1 MVFLHLNFTITKAFD
16 LKLVEHSLSKN
27 ADQWIF
33 EGFCVFKLMSKVITF
48 SRFFPKNHIRA
59 GEPTYFVEKIWS
71 GLNDRIFDGFYK
83 TELSDHWVT
92 YQKMF
97 RENTVPL
104 PKFHTIRKGN
114 RWKVGD
120 KFSPR
125 VWSGLPRR
133 SKQITFAPDIEIVK
147 IWDFEIRNEYSI
159 SDILVN
165 KIIFATNDFID
176 FAELGNQSKLAE
188 IAENDG
194 LSIADFCSWFE
205 LNDREKIKDFQG
217 QILCWNKDI
226 EY

>member
-1 MVFLHLNFTITKAFD
+1 MKLARVISLDRFTF
-16 LKLVEHSLSKN
+16 
-27 ADQWIF
+27 QRIF
-33 EGFCVFKLMSKVITF
+33 EGIFIFKLMSKVITF
-48 SRFFPKNHIRA
+48 SSFFPKHHIRA
-59 GEPTYFVEKIWS
+59 GEPTYFVEKIWEATKTQNLID
-71 GLNDRIFDGFYK
+71 GKDLDIEYLNFSRHEYA
-83 TELSDHWVT
+83 
-92 YQKMF
+92 
-97 RENTVPL
+97 

-125 VWSGLPRR
+125 VWSASP

-176 FAELGNQSKLAE
+176 FTELGSQSKLAE

-194 LSIADFCSWFE
+194 LSIEDFCSWFE